1 LGVGRFETWTKA
13 TVPAILGGLLHFLGV
28 TNIELAAS
36 SINKNK
42 SIPSRILTYPTWGKG
57 TSSSNI
63 PWGGDMLVSRR
74 VIYFIIQAIFQI
86 QGHLMI
92 LMDVAFSHAFQQK
105 KDNWTRILG
114 T

>member
-1 LGVGRFETWTKA
+1 
-13 TVPAILGGLLHFLGV
+13 
-28 TNIELAAS
+28 
-36 SINKNK
+36 
-42 SIPSRILTYPTWGKG
+42 
-57 TSSSNI
+57 
-63 PWGGDMLVSRR
+63 MLVSRR

-105 KDNWTRILG
+105 KGYWTRILG